1 MKDYAGEDSVVFGD
15 VLLRNDRIT
24 QGPNG
29 GNLNPGKG
37 GWPTVRYFN
46 KETGYDGAPY
56 VKKTGDAMCT
66 VRAVPAAGFDVYTGR
81 VGLVCAF
88 ALRGEC

>member
-66 VRAVPAAGFDVYTGR
+66 ELGPGKPYLSDF
-81 VGLVCAF
+81 VGEFVGAKEL
-88 ALRGEC
+88 